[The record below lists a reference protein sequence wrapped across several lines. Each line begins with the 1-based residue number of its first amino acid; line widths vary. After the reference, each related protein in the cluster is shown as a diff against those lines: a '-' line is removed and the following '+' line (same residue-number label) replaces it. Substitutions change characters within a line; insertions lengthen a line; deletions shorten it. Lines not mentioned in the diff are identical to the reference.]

1 MAKYIKSR
9 TWAMVVY
16 PESAPEN
23 WEELLAETFMQF
35 AVSPLHDK
43 DTNPDGEIKKPHW
56 HVILIWDGPVTQNTA
71 LKTAEKVNAPQPI
84 KLESVRGAYRY
95 FTHMDNPEKYQY
107 DEKDIKLYNGFDISA
122 YVSLTKE
129 EKYEAIGK
137 IMDIIN
143 DNRITEYIDLL
154 NTLRANDYTLF
165 KVACDNTILFT
176 NVVRS
181 LRHSESKRR

>member
-1 MAKYIKSR
+1 
-9 TWAMVVY
+9 
-16 PESAPEN
+16 
-23 WEELLAETFMQF
+23 
-35 AVSPLHDK
+35 
-43 DTNPDGEIKKPHW
+43 
-56 HVILIWDGPVTQNTA
+56 
-71 LKTAEKVNAPQPI
+71 
-84 KLESVRGAYRY
+84 
-95 FTHMDNPEKYQY
+95 MDNPEKYQY